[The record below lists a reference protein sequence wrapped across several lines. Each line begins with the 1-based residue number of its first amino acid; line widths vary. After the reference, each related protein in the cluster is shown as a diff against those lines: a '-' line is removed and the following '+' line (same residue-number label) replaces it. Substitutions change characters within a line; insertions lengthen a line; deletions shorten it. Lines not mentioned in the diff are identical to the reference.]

1 MKDKLLTNKFM
12 DGGDVSGFYSGA
24 QSADSASG
32 PGPKSR
38 ARKAKRA
45 RRRSRR
51 KSGGAKWKPGCGR

>member
-24 QSADSASG
+24 QSTDSV
-32 PGPKSR
+32 PGPKGKKRR
-38 ARKAKRA
+38 ANRA
-45 RRRSRR
+45 RRRARR